1 MKKIYINREATKIV
15 QEQKVTPWEVEG
27 AKNEDGTS
35 AAIDYN
41 KLIEQFG
48 TRPIDDEL
56 LERFRKVTG
65 KEPHHFL
72 KRGIFFCHRYIMKED
87 FNIFFIK

>member
-1 MKKIYINREATKIV
+1 LCYFYLIKLKWIKIREAQKIV
-15 QEQKVTPWEVEG
+15 EEQKITPWEVQG
-27 AKNEDGTS
+27 AKNADGTS

-48 TRPIDDEL
+48 TRPIDNEL

-72 KRGIFFCHRYIMKED
+72 KRGIFFCHR
-87 FNIFFIK
+87 